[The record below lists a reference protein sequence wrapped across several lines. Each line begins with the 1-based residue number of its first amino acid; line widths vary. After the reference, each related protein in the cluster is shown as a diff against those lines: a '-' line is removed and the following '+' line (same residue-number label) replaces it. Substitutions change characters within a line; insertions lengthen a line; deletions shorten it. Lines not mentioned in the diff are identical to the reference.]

1 MLISVSIFY
10 VVTRSYHLNYFAL
23 WNDEV
28 FSVTVAKM
36 PWPGMFRAVADDIVH
51 PPLFYI
57 LLKSWIYVGGS
68 SVIWMRLLPFLI
80 SVATLVPLLLLFR
93 EWNLSPLEMTLAMVL
108 ISFNE
113 LLIYYS
119 QELRMYS
126 LLAGLSLTS
135 LWLFGRFVHGI
146 GGVFWLAATN
156 FLLAYSHYYGV
167 LFVCTEV
174 LYLLWWSNREKN
186 WTTMFRFLVPTIG
199 IGLAYLPWLY
209 LVGRALRKHGLSEK
223 LSVLERPRFRD
234 VLWFYESLKGQPPI
248 RHTALLGLLLFL
260 ILLIPV
266 LVALVYRPERRDLTV
281 LLTLFGFFPPAVSI
295 AASYLM
301 QQSVFGARYLIT
313 AVVPCLLLVAMGIAG
328 MSARPKRVIGSL
340 LLTWAVLSGV
350 WFTLL
355 PNRKVPWDTLAHYL
369 AASKSLVYT
378 YERHEQTP
386 LQYYGVSTNLI
397 DKREVEHIKDRD
409 FYLVYRPDTVGSELQ
424 NLESHGYGVMDK
436 YIVHG
441 NEEIIAVHLRRQ

>member
-1 MLISVSIFY
+1 ML
-10 VVTRSYHLNYFAL
+10 R
-23 WNDEV
+23 
-28 FSVTVAKM
+28 
-36 PWPGMFRAVADDIVH
+36 
-51 PPLFYI
+51 
-57 LLKSWIYVGGS
+57 
-68 SVIWMRLLPFLI
+68 
-80 SVATLVPLLLLFR
+80 
-93 EWNLSPLEMTLAMVL
+93 AMVL

-126 LLAGLSLTS
+126 LLVGLSLTS
-135 LWLFGRFVHGI
+135 LWLFGRFLHGI

-156 FLLAYSHYYGV
+156 FPLAYSHYFGV

-174 LYLLWWSNREKN
+174 LYLLRWSNRKKN
-186 WTTMFRFLVPTIG
+186 WTTTLRFLVPTIG

-234 VLWFYESLKGQPPI
+234 LLWFYESMKGQPPI

-260 ILLIPV
+260 IPV
-266 LVALVYRPERRDLTV
+266 LVALYRPERRDLTV

-313 AVVPCLLLVAMGIAG
+313 AVVLCLLLVAMGIAG
-328 MSARPKRVIGSL
+328 MSAGPRRVIGSL

-355 PNRKVPWDTLAHYL
+355 PDRKVPWDNLAHHL
-369 AASKSLVYT
+369 AATKSLVYT

-386 LQYYGVSTNLI
+386 VQYYGASTNLI
-397 DKREVEHIKDRD
+397 DKREVEHIEDLD
-409 FYLVYRPDTVGSELQ
+409 FYLVYRPDTVGAETSR
-424 NLESHGYGVMDK
+424 SGK
-436 YIVHG
+436 SR
-441 NEEIIAVHLRRQ
+441 LRCDGQIRCPWQ

>member
-1 MLISVSIFY
+1 MFPQVQGNPVSCFSATEASGGSRRGPRFWSILLITAGILY
-10 VVTRSYHLNYFAL
+10 LVTRSYHLNYFAL

-68 SVIWMRLLPFLI
+68 SVLWMRLLPFLI

-93 EWNLSPLEMTLAMVL
+93 EWKLSPLEMTLAMVL

-119 QELRMYS
+119 QEL
-126 LLAGLSLTS
+126 
-135 LWLFGRFVHGI
+135 
-146 GGVFWLAATN
+146 
-156 FLLAYSHYYGV
+156 
-167 LFVCTEV
+167 
-174 LYLLWWSNREKN
+174 
-186 WTTMFRFLVPTIG
+186 
-199 IGLAYLPWLY
+199 
-209 LVGRALRKHGLSEK
+209 
-223 LSVLERPRFRD
+223 
-234 VLWFYESLKGQPPI
+234 
-248 RHTALLGLLLFL
+248 GLLLF
-260 ILLIPV
+260 LIPV

-328 MSARPKRVIGSL
+328 MSALPKKVIGSL
-340 LLTWAVLSGV
+340 LLAWAVLSGV
-350 WFTLL
+350 WFTML
-355 PNRKVPWDTLAHYL
+355 PDRKVPWDTLAHYL

-397 DKREVEHIKDRD
+397 DKREVEQIEDRD

-436 YIVHG
+436 YMVHG